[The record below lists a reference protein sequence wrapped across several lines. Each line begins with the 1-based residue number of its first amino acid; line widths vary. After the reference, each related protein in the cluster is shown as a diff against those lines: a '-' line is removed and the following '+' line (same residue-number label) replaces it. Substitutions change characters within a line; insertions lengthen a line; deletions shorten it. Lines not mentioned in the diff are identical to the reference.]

1 MGVAKCDT
9 LYQDRTVNELFTLQ
23 MFKKGMKKLKVKELN
38 KIKGEGLKVK
48 ELNNMS
54 KEITLSEVNKLES
67 RKLRY
72 EK

>member
-9 LYQDRTVNELFTLQ
+9 LYQNRTVNESFTPGRCL
-23 MFKKGMKKLKVKELN
+23 KKGLKK
-38 KIKGEGLKVK
+38 LKVK

-54 KEITLSEVNKLES
+54 KGITLSEVNKLES
-67 RKLRY
+67 RKLKN